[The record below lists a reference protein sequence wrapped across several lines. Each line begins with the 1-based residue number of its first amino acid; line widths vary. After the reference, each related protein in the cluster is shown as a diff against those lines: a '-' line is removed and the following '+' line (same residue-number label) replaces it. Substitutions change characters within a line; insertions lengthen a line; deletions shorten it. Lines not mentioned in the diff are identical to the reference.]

1 MKKRRNG
8 DGRRRR
14 EEPDLGAFSEDAP
27 PAPPIDPSADDKPRG
42 GGGQSRAARKRAK
55 KRART
60 AQRPDAAPPA
70 EDAAANGGEC
80 GEDQN
85 DLAGDKARKAG
96 KSKGDRSDPK
106 PSKAGEGGGPDRA
119 EKQRRKEKKDA
130 RRLAPSPDEADE
142 EEEEDE
148 SDDEMGPELES
159 LLSTLTP
166 AQILLLDGNARPS
179 LPLEDDED
187 GENGGLGGVDP
198 LSIVGDLTAP
208 HRARALLS
216 SIIAPSRVTAAEFY
230 DKHWGKRPLLA
241 CLEDGSDEGGG
252 GTAGGEDEL
261 DEEDAI
267 LVGNHA
273 TRLDGLLSRASI
285 DDMMRRNKLRYG
297 LDLNVTRYTDSM
309 GNGVRSRITLD
320 PAPTRRRGGG
330 DDDLEYAVANPS
342 DVWSNVDGSSCTLRL
357 LRPHEHDD
365 SVHSLL
371 SLLESEFGCMVGS
384 NAYLTPRGSQ
394 GFAPHYD
401 DVDVFILQLEG
412 YKRWKVYAPFNKR
425 ETLPRE
431 SSRDYTEK
439 EIEDAEETSEAMT
452 CVLGPGDVLY
462 LPRGWVHQAET
473 VARPA
478 YMPRLPG
485 VKDDHSLHLTV
496 SAMQNWCW
504 ADYLEIL
511 MPGALDAAVGSD
523 KTTALREGLPR
534 NFLEYM
540 GTMNQVAE
548 EGGGGADLPDGL
560 KSDEGPDGHGDDDGE
575 AAAAEARSRRR
586 TRRRQREFRD
596 EAKKRIMRVCKQAMT
611 MLDDACDEMGKR
623 HMSDRLPPAL
633 LGPERAL
640 TKDGIASG
648 GGGGAHFHEASK
660 RMWPNTLCR
669 LVRPGVA
676 RLVVED
682 DKAVLY
688 HCLDNSRVYRGSPV
702 SPMEF
707 EVDDAPALE
716 QLLTTVEPRWIMVR
730 DLIHGDVEDKMGIAQ
745 ALFDEG
751 LLATVLAETP
761 DRTVQT
767 G

>member
-1 MKKRRNG
+1 ITAPDRFGERDDRRMKKRRNG

-14 EEPDLGAFSEDAP
+14 EEPDLGAFSEYAP
-27 PAPPIDPSADDKPRG
+27 PAPPIDPG
-42 GGGQSRAARKRAK
+42 
-55 KRART
+55 RT
-60 AQRPDAAPPA
+60 LRPG

-96 KSKGDRSDPK
+96 KSKGERSDPK

-130 RRLAPSPDEADE
+130 RRQAPTPDEADE
-142 EEEEDE
+142 EEEEEE

-166 AQILLLDGNARPS
+166 AQILLLNGNARPS

-187 GENGGLGGVDP
+187 GENGVDP

-216 SIIAPSRVTAAEFY
+216 SIIAPSQISAAEFY

-241 CLEDGSDEGGG
+241 CLEDGSEVGEG
-252 GTAGGEDEL
+252 AGGRGGAGRGGRDTRGKPRDPPRRPAEPRVDRRHDEAEQAPVRPGPER
-261 DEEDAI
+261 DS
-267 LVGNHA
+267 VH
-273 TRLDGLLSRASI
+273 RLDGE
-285 DDMMRRNKLRYG
+285 RRQEPHHPRPG
-297 LDLNVTRYTDSM
+297 PDAPQGRRRRRRP
-309 GNGVRSRITLD
+309 GVRRCQPVRRLVE
-320 PAPTRRRGGG
+320 RRRVVVH
-330 DDDLEYAVANPS
+330 ATPPPTARAR
-342 DVWSNVDGSSCTLRL
+342 RL
-357 LRPHEHDD
+357 GPLPPQPAR
-365 SVHSLL
+365 VR
-371 SLLESEFGCMVGS
+371 V
-384 NAYLTPRGSQ
+384 R
-394 GFAPHYD
+394 
-401 DVDVFILQLEG
+401 LEG

-452 CVLGPGDVLY
+452 CVLGPGDILY

-575 AAAAEARSRRR
+575 AAAAAAAEARSRRR

-633 LGPERAL
+633 LGPERGPDEGRHRIRRRRRAL
-640 TKDGIASG
+640 PRGVQEDVAQHTVPPRTSRRGQAGRRGRQGRAVPLPRQLARVPRQPGESHGVRG
-648 GGGGAHFHEASK
+648 G
-660 RMWPNTLCR
+660 R
-669 LVRPGVA
+669 RPGA
-676 RLVVED
+676 GAAPD
-682 DKAVLY
+682 DGRAAVD
-688 HCLDNSRVYRGSPV
+688 HGQGPHPRGRGGQDGDRAGAVRRGSPGDG
-702 SPMEF
+702 PC
-707 EVDDAPALE
+707 
-716 QLLTTVEPRWIMVR
+716 R
-730 DLIHGDVEDKMGIAQ
+730 DSRQDRPDWLSASRG
-745 ALFDEG
+745 
-751 LLATVLAETP
+751 VL
-761 DRTVQT
+761 
-767 G
+767 